1 MYFMANSPEISVR
14 NASAG
19 AASLADRR
27 IRHGTPAFRRTNL
40 ALFSSGFAT
49 FGLLYCVQPLMPAF
63 SHGFC
68 IDAAASSLALSLTTG
83 VLAVAMLFAG
93 AISDAFGRKPIMLAS
108 LLGSSVLVL
117 LSAMAPTWGTF
128 LVLRALLGITL
139 AGLPAVAMTYVSE
152 EIHGDSLGFAMG
164 LYIGGNA
171 IGGMGGRLISGFAA
185 DHFSWRVAVAVIGAL
200 GLIASYLVARRLP
213 ASVHFEK
220 RRARP
225 RALLASFGSL
235 WRDDGLPWLFAE
247 GFLLMG
253 AFVTIYN
260 YVAFRLLAAP
270 FSLSQSHVGAIFM
283 VYIIGVGSSA
293 WMGSIAGKLGR
304 RRVLWTTFIMMLA
317 GVALTASHSLWAIV
331 AGIAMLTFGFFG
343 GHSIASSWVGKRA
356 GVAKAHAS
364 SFYLFSYYM
373 GSSIAGSVG
382 GLAWTLAGWNG
393 VVAYVVVLVLAGLA
407 VALKL
412 RHLVPKASSPPVG
425 PASPGT
431 IEGTALQAAPATA
444 A

>member
-1 MYFMANSPEISVR
+1 MVHFLEVPVDGLS
-14 NASAG
+14 SA
-19 AASLADRR
+19 APAVVVDRR

-49 FGLLYCVQPLMPAF
+49 FGLLYCVQPLMPAL
-63 SHGFC
+63 SHGFEVN
-68 IDAAASSLALSLTTG
+68 AASSSLALSLTTG

-93 AISDAFGRKPIMLAS
+93 AISDAFGRKPVMLAS
-108 LLGSSVLVL
+108 LLGSSALVL
-117 LSAMAPTWGTF
+117 LSAMAPTWGSF

-171 IGGMGGRLISGFAA
+171 IGGMGGRLIAGFAA
-185 DHFSWRVAVAVIGAL
+185 DHASWRVAVAIIGAL
-200 GLIASYLVARRLP
+200 GLIAFALVARGLP
-213 ASVHFEK
+213 ASAYCEK
-220 RRARP
+220 RRANP
-225 RALLASFGSL
+225 RELLASFGSL
-235 WRDDGLPWLFAE
+235 WRDKGLPWLFVI

-260 YVAFRLLAAP
+260 YVAFRLLAPP

-283 VYIIGVGSSA
+283 VYVIGVGSSA

-304 RRVLWTTFIMMLA
+304 GRVLWTTFIITFA
-317 GVALTASHSLWAIV
+317 GVAMTASSSIWVIV
-331 AGIAMLTFGFFG
+331 AGIAMVTFGFFG
-343 GHSIASSWVGKRA
+343 GHSIASGWVGKRA
-356 GVAKAHAS
+356 SFARAHAS

-373 GSSIAGSVG
+373 GSSIAGSAG
-382 GLAWTLAGWNG
+382 GLAWVHAGWDG
-393 VVAYVVVLVLAGLA
+393 VVVYVSLLVAVGLA
-407 VALKL
+407 IALKL
-412 RHLVPKASSPPVG
+412 RKL
-425 PASPGT
+425 
-431 IEGTALQAAPATA
+431 APLTA